1 MPPSSST
8 TIAITPQVFILKILF
23 ANKINLR
30 LMKCL
35 LEVNFR
41 IFTVIRNEGWEL
53 GGIAGE
59 KFQLKLISQKP
70 VVEN

>member
-1 MPPSSST
+1 
-8 TIAITPQVFILKILF
+8 
-23 ANKINLR
+23 
-30 LMKCL
+30 MKCL